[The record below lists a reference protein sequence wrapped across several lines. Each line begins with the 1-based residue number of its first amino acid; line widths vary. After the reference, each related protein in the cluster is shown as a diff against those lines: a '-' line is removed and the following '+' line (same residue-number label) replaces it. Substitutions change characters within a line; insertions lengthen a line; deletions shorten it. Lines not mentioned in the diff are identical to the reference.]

1 MHLVLVSTRLEIGN
15 KCTVGLNNTTDCSI
29 RVFDS
34 VCCSVCSIRL
44 VDQLGIQMMG
54 FTHLENLTYLNT
66 FVMELTQRCLDME
79 VLLYYNCNLC
89 PN

>member
-1 MHLVLVSTRLEIGN
+1 MLVSTRLEIGN

-44 VDQLGIQMMG
+44 VDQLGMQMNG
-54 FTHLENLTYLNT
+54 LYSSGKFDLFEYFCYGTGTKVFGYGGPT
-66 FVMELTQRCLDME
+66 
-79 VLLYYNCNLC
+79 VL
-89 PN
+89 